1 VFRSSPWNV
10 ILLEKQRPCVT
21 ETASRSP
28 ATFHDRY
35 GLALDLITRQCTD
48 TLERLRARTFGSP
61 YHGWLTLAAPGA
73 RTQVVANGRWCFATA
88 FRFPRGAYAPRSCAA
103 MRTSAG
109 EKRFLRCTNADPTRS
124 GGRQPAVVRQTR
136 LRRHQRDCS
145 QDRREYVPRSPLPSC
160 AAIPRGAYAPR
171 SCAAMRTSAGE
182 KTIFAMHRRTSDQ
195 ERRVSARR
203 GSDSRLQ
210 RRPAF
215 SDRIR
220 LAPHM
225 RIPRHGWLTPAA
237 PGCTRAS
244 RPKWAVVLCNG
255 APFPTGGLRPPLL
268 CCNANVCRRKTIF
281 AMYKRRSDQE
291 RRASARRG
299 STNTFT
305 QTPARLLARPST
317 VCGPNAVAFA
327 CSDTTGGLRPPLLC
341 CNANVR
347 RRKTIFSMHKRT
359 SGQERRA
366 SARRGFLTPVQS

>member
-145 QDRREYVPRSPLPSC
+145 QDRRQYVGRTPLHLR

-182 KTIFAMHRRTSDQ
+182 RRFFRCTNAHPAKSGGRQ
-195 ERRVSARR
+195 PAVVRQTRLRRHQRDCSQDRREYVRRSPLPLCSA
-203 GSDSRLQ
+203 
-210 RRPAF
+210 
-215 SDRIR
+215 
-220 LAPHM
+220 
-225 RIPRHGWLTPAA
+225 IPREAYAPPAL
-237 PGCTRAS
+237 
-244 RPKWAVVLCNG
+244 VLRC
-255 APFPTGGLRPPLL
+255 
-268 CCNANVCRRKTIF
+268 
-281 AMYKRRSDQE
+281 E
-291 RRASARRG
+291 
-299 STNTFT
+299 
-305 QTPARLLARPST
+305 RLLAKDDFCDAHTHIRPRAAGVSPPW
-317 VCGPNAVAFA
+317 VALRRADNAQRV
-327 CSDTTGGLRPPLLC
+327 
-341 CNANVR
+341 
-347 RRKTIFSMHKRT
+347 T
-359 SGQERRA
+359 SGE
-366 SARRGFLTPVQS
+366 